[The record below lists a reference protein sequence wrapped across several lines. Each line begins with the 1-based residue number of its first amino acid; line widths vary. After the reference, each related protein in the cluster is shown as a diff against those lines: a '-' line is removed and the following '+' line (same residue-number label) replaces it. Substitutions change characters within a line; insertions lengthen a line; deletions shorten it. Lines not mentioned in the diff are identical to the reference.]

1 MSGTRDKIKLLSSE
15 RVVNNVEQYVL
26 TKNIDLTTK
35 TFDKLENEENDF
47 KYYCFRQVN
56 GDSTRLVNKLRG
68 IDDLAVFYDIKTSTL
83 SSLQPKIRIFKVNHA
98 DFDKDAS
105 GRIEFGS
112 VKALPTPCY
121 REFKFS
127 DNFGIETAASVQEYL
142 KYESTKPNFRNV
154 GLESFMVTQNG
165 ENHGAIENNIECKLS
180 LTFKSL
186 KDINASP
193 PDEPSLRY
201 VDLILWPPARFTKD
215 TEKANPSHYEIKVVL
230 GYTAPSEAQLKA
242 LNLTRR
248 EEQALR
254 NIEKLDQIISLGLY
268 DYQIDIQENGS
279 VKLTASYRGRLETV
293 MGTNQVNVFQDTIR
307 IGESGKF
314 ELVDSGDAK
323 FNMSNFYDT
332 ASNIKS
338 INSGLKKS
346 DCLQDCQEKLNLIS
360 MIKKDIFFCSVLRKV
375 VEANS
380 AIRYSHLG
388 LKSAAAG
395 SKTFQLINNDPQ
407 TEKKLYDWF
416 KNDSNVEI
424 VLNSL
429 KDQAGFFKEQIFK
442 SFIEGLLNGNRQP
455 RNTTETN
462 FRPRMFLAEVGG
474 KNITVEVFSESETSD
489 GEVAGAGTQ
498 GEGFSTPD
506 GATLGK
512 ADLQRKLNALTTAV
526 ATERLSFQ
534 FKRAQLNENSAKN
547 LSEQATKQLKAS
559 TGHAQES
566 APPGDSPDEPDVEDE
581 EVIPKYSAPAY
592 IVDETFTNMRFYYL
606 YLGDIIELACKN
618 ARVPAM
624 NFGDFDHQHDRA
636 SDQYP
641 KPLTI
646 YPKTGYFEESA
657 LSKAANY
664 QLNHARVL
672 LGPLE
677 YVDDDGVTQKI
688 NLAKMPISYN
698 YFKSW
703 FINKIIRRRRSQMPL
718 GVFLVSLLNDL
729 VVPSLGVGMS
739 DSRKPPGTKANIISL
754 TLPGKINLEKP
765 KVKGCGGGEISF
777 YEEALP
783 EERSINTEGAVFM
796 NSYFKETVKPRS
808 TISAVKSSFDY
819 MLLFISS
826 HKDIIERRGDPA
838 EDVSEGIYHFN
849 IGSDRGLLRNMSFSR
864 VSIPYMAA
872 YRSELAEEQGVDQLE
887 QLKFPYNTDVN
898 LVGTSLFVP
907 GMFYY
912 INPSLAGLGSVEN
925 AASLAYQMNLGG
937 YHLVQ
942 KVSTNISAGRFITQ
956 IEGTQTAQGRR

>member
-1 MSGTRDKIKLLSSE
+1 MR
-15 RVVNNVEQYVL
+15 
-26 TKNIDLTTK
+26 
-35 TFDKLENEENDF
+35 
-47 KYYCFRQVN
+47 
-56 GDSTRLVNKLRG
+56 
-68 IDDLAVFYDIKTSTL
+68 
-83 SSLQPKIRIFKVNHA
+83 
-98 DFDKDAS
+98 
-105 GRIEFGS
+105 
-112 VKALPTPCY
+112 ALPTPCY

-142 KYESTKPNFRNV
+142 KFESTKPNFRNV

-215 TEKANPSHYEIKVVL
+215 TEKANPSHYEIKVIL

-346 DCLQDCQEKLNLIS
+346 DCIQDCQEKLNLIS
-360 MIKKDIFFCSVLRKV
+360 MIKKDIFFCTVLRK
-375 VEANS
+375 
-380 AIRYSHLG
+380 AIETSNEDPLTARISLSDLG
-388 LKSAAAG
+388 LKSSSPG
-395 SKTFQLINNDPQ
+395 SKTLQLINNEPE
-407 TEKKLYDWF
+407 TEKKLYEWF
-416 KNDSNVEI
+416 KNDDNTEI
-424 VLNSL
+424 VLASL
-429 KDQAGFFKEQIFK
+429 KNQAGFFKEQIFK
-442 SFIEGLLNGNRQP
+442 SFIEGLLNGNRDP
-455 RNTTETN
+455 KNIGDTN
-462 FRPRMFLAEVGG
+462 FRPRMFLAEVGSKSASLQAFTAG
-474 KNITVEVFSESETSD
+474 ATAG
-489 GEVAGAGTQ
+489 GEVAGAGSE
-498 GEGFSTPD
+498 GEGYSTQD

-512 ADLQRKLNALTTAV
+512 ADLQKKLNALTTAV
-526 ATERLSFQ
+526 DTERLSFK
-534 FKRAQLNENSAKN
+534 FKRAELNQNSAQS
-547 LSEQATKQLKAS
+547 LSQEATKQLKAS

-566 APPGDSPDEPDVEDE
+566 AAPGGTTEEPEAEEE
-581 EVIPKYSAPAY
+581 EVITKYSAPAY

-624 NFGDFDHQHDRA
+624 NFGDFGQQHA
-636 SDQYP
+636 EGTDQHP
-641 KPLTI
+641 KALTI
-646 YPKTGYFEESA
+646 YPKKGYFKESD
-657 LSKAANY
+657 LSESANY

-739 DSRKPPGTKANIISL
+739 DSRKPPGTKANIVSL
-754 TLPGKINLEKP
+754 TLPGKVNLEKP

-783 EERSINTEGAVFM
+783 EDRSINTEGAVFM
-796 NSYFKETVKPRS
+796 NNYFKETVKPRS

-826 HKDIIERRGDPA
+826 HKDIIERRGDPT
-838 EDVSEGIYHFN
+838 EDVTQGIYHFN

-912 INPSLAGLGSVEN
+912 VNPSLAGLGSVEN

-937 YHLVQ
+937 YHLIQ